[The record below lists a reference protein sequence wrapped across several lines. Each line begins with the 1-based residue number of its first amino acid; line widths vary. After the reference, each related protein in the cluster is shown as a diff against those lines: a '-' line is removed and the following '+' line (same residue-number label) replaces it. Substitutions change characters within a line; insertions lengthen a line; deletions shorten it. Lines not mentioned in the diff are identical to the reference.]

1 MNKIYGIVAALFCIA
16 VTGCSSGVIEEGHV
30 GVKSTVGSVD
40 PNPIG
45 VGWYLKWFSNVTE
58 YTKKEVAI
66 ALNDMTP
73 QAADKLSLKK
83 LDALIYYSTQ
93 DKFIPALQ
101 VKYENQ
107 SAKDE
112 RTGVSFPAYNMVRA
126 IAIKEIGDAVSKMDS
141 LTIHQ
146 HRNGLE
152 NQAKT
157 AIQAALNKSD
167 PGVFTI
173 TRVVVGQVLTDD
185 AIQTQIRD
193 KVRMEKQVETKQA
206 ELQLAKAEAERVV
219 VEAKGLADRNE
230 LISRSVSNQ
239 LIEYNKAIAL
249 QNCANNKNCTM
260 IVGNATPIV
269 GLGK

>member
-66 ALNDMTP
+66 ALPDMTP
-73 QAADKLSLKK
+73 KAADNLSLKK
-83 LDALIYYSTQ
+83 LDALVYYSVAE
-93 DKFIPALQ
+93 KSIPALQ
-101 VKYENQ
+101 VKYQNQ
-107 SAKDE
+107 STQDE
-112 RTGVSFPAYNMVRA
+112 RTGVYFPAYNMVRA
-126 IAIKEIGDAVSKMDS
+126 ISIKEIGNAVSKLDS

-146 HRNGLE
+146 HRNELE
-152 NQAKT
+152 NQAKHE
-157 AIQAALNKSD
+157 IQVALDKTD
-167 PGVFTI
+167 PGVFNVA
-173 TRVVVGQVLTDD
+173 RVVVGEVVTDE
-185 AIQTQIRD
+185 AIETQIRD

-230 LISRSVSNQ
+230 LISRSVSSQ

-249 QNCANNKNCTM
+249 QNCAKNKNCTM